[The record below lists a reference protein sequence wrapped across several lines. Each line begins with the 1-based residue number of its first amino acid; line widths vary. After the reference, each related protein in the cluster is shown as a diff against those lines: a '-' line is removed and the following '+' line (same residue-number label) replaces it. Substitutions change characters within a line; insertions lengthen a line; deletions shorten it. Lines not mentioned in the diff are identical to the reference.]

1 MSEKITAMYKNRI
14 RLENPRH
21 VQRLL
26 ARTINYL
33 HEGEITDNKARVV
46 GYLCGIMLRGFETV
60 DLQQR
65 IEELEEYAKRGG
77 HD

>member
-1 MSEKITAMYKNRI
+1 MSEKITPMYKNRI

-33 HEGEITDNKARVV
+33 HEGEITDNKARTI
-46 GYLCGIMLRGFETV
+46 GYLCGIMLKGFETV
-60 DLQQR
+60 E
-65 IEELEEYAKRGG
+65 IEERLTELEKIGG
-77 HD
+77 KVK